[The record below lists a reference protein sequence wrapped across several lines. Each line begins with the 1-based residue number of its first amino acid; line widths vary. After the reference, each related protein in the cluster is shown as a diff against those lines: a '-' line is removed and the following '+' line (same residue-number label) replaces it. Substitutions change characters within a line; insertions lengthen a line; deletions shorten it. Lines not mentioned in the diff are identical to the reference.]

1 MAGAVPSN
9 IPAALAAAHGEYR
22 VSATQKPGRLALLL
36 VGVGLTAVFLLAP
49 LGVIFVEAFAKGWQ
63 VYVSNIIHPDTIF
76 AIGLTVLTAVVV
88 VPVNV
93 AFGIA
98 AAWAVTRFRFFG
110 RKLLL
115 TLIDLPFSISPIVA
129 GVSVLLLYGSQG
141 LLGPWLE
148 AHHLRLMFAIP
159 GIILVTLFVTSPF
172 VARELIP
179 LMQVQGSEDEEA
191 ALSLGARPCRTFFT
205 ITLPNIKWALLHGVI
220 LCNAR
225 AMGEFGAVSVVSGHI
240 RRETT
245 TLPLQIDVY
254 YNDYNAA
261 GAFAASTVLAGLAL
275 VTLLIKT
282 WVEKRKYGGT
292 KVA

>member
-1 MAGAVPSN
+1 MAGAIPTN
-9 IPAALAAAHGEYR
+9 ITPALAAAHGEYR
-22 VSATQKPGRLALLL
+22 VRAADQPGRLVLLGLCLGLTGLFLL
-36 VGVGLTAVFLLAP
+36 VP
-49 LGVIFVEAFAKGWQ
+49 LGVIFAEAFAKGWR
-63 VYVSNIIHPDTIF
+63 VYLDNIIAPDTLY
-76 AIGLTVLTAVVV
+76 AIGLTVLTAIVV

-93 AFGIA
+93 IFGVA

-110 RKLLL
+110 HRLLL

-148 AHHLRLMFAIP
+148 EHHIRLMFAVP
-159 GIILVTLFVTSPF
+159 GVILVTIFVTSPF

-179 LMQVQGSEDEEA
+179 LMQVSGSDDEEA
-191 ALSLGARPCRTFFT
+191 ALSLGARPWRTFFT

-240 RRETT
+240 RRETN

-261 GAFAASTVLAGLAL
+261 GAFAAATVLAGLAV

-282 WVEKRKYGGT
+282 WVEKRR
-292 KVA
+292 KVAKPQE